1 MVSPKRR
8 KYSAHGKYP
17 TEILLTIVT
26 WPNLTQCI
34 VKMITPNH
42 RLQGKPP
49 SSGATEVH
57 GSLSYKDMNPK
68 KDQLDDKDMLFEI
81 QTLLVAPK

>member
-1 MVSPKRR
+1 
-8 KYSAHGKYP
+8 
-17 TEILLTIVT
+17 
-26 WPNLTQCI
+26 
-34 VKMITPNH
+34 MITPNH